1 MADDPLGPEDPPG
14 VAGAAQAGAAPLGE
28 HRGGSGRA
36 GRRPPA
42 LLVTAALVVG
52 ALFTAPLAYL
62 VYRNAVLGGD
72 IVEVLS
78 SEATLGP
85 LRRTILL
92 AVTVTVA
99 AAALGTTLAWLVTR
113 ADLPGGRAWRLLTPL
128 PLVMPSFVG
137 AAALVAGLAPG
148 GLVAELARPLG
159 VDRLPQVE
167 GFPAAFAVLTLLSY
181 PYVLLPVAARLAS
194 LPPSLE
200 ESARLLGRRPAN
212 VFRTIVLPQAGGAV
226 WAGALLVF
234 LYVLSDFGAVSIV
247 RYDTLTRSIYAGRLF
262 DQTQSVALS
271 LLLGLLAVAVVATE
285 RLLGRRR
292 VTTPGSRARRSLR
305 VPLGPW
311 RWPAIALV
319 AGTVGASLVAPVA
332 VLAFWALR
340 GLLNAEAA
348 VTAMA
353 ADPASLLQPALN
365 TSWVGIV
372 SAVVALAVVLPVAQ
386 LSARY
391 RTRVGDVPNAMVVG
405 GFALPGLV
413 IALALAFWVRQI
425 PGVIGLYQSFP
436 LLVLAYVVHFGA
448 QGLRAADVA
457 VAGVPRHVEE
467 AAKVLGAGRWRRFAT
482 IELPLMRPGLLAGAG
497 LVLLSSMKE
506 LPATLLLAPIG
517 FDTLATRIWQANA
530 EGFLAETGLTS
541 LVLLALSGALSWL
554 LVIRRAD
561 HVR

>member
-1 MADDPLGPEDPPG
+1 
-14 VAGAAQAGAAPLGE
+14 
-28 HRGGSGRA
+28 
-36 GRRPPA
+36 
-42 LLVTAALVVG
+42 
-52 ALFTAPLAYL
+52 
-62 VYRNAVLGGD
+62 
-72 IVEVLS
+72 
-78 SEATLGP
+78 
-85 LRRTILL
+85 
-92 AVTVTVA
+92 
-99 AAALGTTLAWLVTR
+99 
-113 ADLPGGRAWRLLTPL
+113 
-128 PLVMPSFVG
+128 
-137 AAALVAGLAPG
+137 
-148 GLVAELARPLG
+148 
-159 VDRLPQVE
+159 
-167 GFPAAFAVLTLLSY
+167 
-181 PYVLLPVAARLAS
+181 
-194 LPPSLE
+194 
-200 ESARLLGRRPAN
+200 
-212 VFRTIVLPQAGGAV
+212 
-226 WAGALLVF
+226 
-234 LYVLSDFGAVSIV
+234 
-247 RYDTLTRSIYAGRLF
+247 
-262 DQTQSVALS
+262 VALS

-305 VPLGPW
+305 VPLGRW

-332 VLAFWALR
+332 VLAFWAVR

-353 ADPASLLQPALN
+353 TDPASILQPALN

-425 PGVIGLYQSFP
+425 PGVLGLYQSFP

-482 IELPLMRPGLLAGAG
+482 IELPLMRPG
-497 LVLLSSMKE
+497 SS
-506 LPATLLLAPIG
+506 PAQG
-517 FDTLATRIWQANA
+517 
-530 EGFLAETGLTS
+530 S
-541 LVLLALSGALSWL
+541 SCS
-554 LVIRRAD
+554 RA
-561 HVR
+561 